1 MNNSEKFYNR
11 LAFLYPLIDFF
22 LRRQKRKFFEQVNT
36 YPHGRVLEIGV
47 GNGSHFKYYNKHD
60 IIGIDTSQSM
70 LDMAARHKPLN
81 IQLYHM
87 SGEATEFANGT
98 FDYVIL
104 SHVIAVVRDPDMLLR
119 EVDRVLKPNG
129 KVFILNHFTPD
140 NCLKYIDRA
149 VQRVSRLFYLRS
161 VFDLSSLRELRRF
174 KLFYETNAGFFS
186 YFKIM
191 IYEKG
196 I

>member
-174 KLFYETNAGFFS
+174 KLFYETNAGLFS